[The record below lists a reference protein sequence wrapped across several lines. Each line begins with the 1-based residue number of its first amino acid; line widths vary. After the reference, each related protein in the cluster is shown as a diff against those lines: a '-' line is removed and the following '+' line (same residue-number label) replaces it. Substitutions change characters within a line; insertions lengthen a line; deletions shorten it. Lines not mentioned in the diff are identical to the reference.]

1 MQQHKVQSGETLS
14 RIASH
19 YSVSLEAL
27 KAQNPIIKEVNHI
40 EAGWNL
46 SIPKAAAPTTPLP
59 PAHSANDDSSDDVE
73 CSDCSLEYVGLV
85 QLTEND
91 EQVFALTKTQ
101 MKELEY
107 ETHLLNEPL
116 AELAEAE
123 EGDQSKILQARE
135 KAWNRLKELGALPKP
150 EQTTTA
156 RELLADYEARWKR
169 DLERLE
175 HQRRRKKRIT
185 YEIENLRNQILI
197 PGRERNFQDPKD
209 RLSLQFFTLYCG
221 ELESTLDAVDS
232 RIKAHEE
239 ATQNSE
245 QDLTR
250 MSEHLKLLRAALE
263 AEIEYRVAEQSGK
276 PESQLIQ
283 LLYEAE
289 ELKKATLWPNYISEK
304 AVRELTSQT
313 IRLRKLDDELIPYM
327 DYVIE
332 YSAKVSPAVWLATL
346 IANDEVQAHKRLQEE
361 RRSLMTSTEKKLR
374 DLAEIGS
381 PIGVSSRIDTI
392 ESPLAGFMKRYPLV
406 EVKHTGTGGYRYMRR
421 EVADQL
427 KKNWKP
433 LKTSDVRA
441 AMNAGEFKRAW
452 GQAKDALKT
461 SKELSLKLGE
471 WKSKDDNF
479 FNRLE
484 VELLKKEAATEDGR
498 FSASAE
504 AQMFRFAAQSGLA
517 ATYDH
522 EKGEAYIGGKLQGAY
537 SLMQGEAVLKAQIPS
552 EQGSD
557 LVLKYESHDGTQ
569 KELHCGYFRADAEYR
584 IRGFAGACASLAA
597 QAKISSA
604 PGSVGISGN
613 TNGEAFAGASL
624 NNEATF
630 GVKWKGAYQKVI
642 ATQSKA
648 SETNSVTAKQA
659 EADAEFRSL
668 LDVKPE
674 LAVSAGIGVGFDFK
688 IELKES
694 KLVAYINGHL
704 VLGPG
709 GGGGIAAEL
718 NSSQIWE
725 LVKFVRWSLERSDF
739 RFLDWIDEGA
749 FKQIS
754 LVLKTFILTESSFEE
769 LVSQGAERIE
779 NFWTSLNA
787 AKTKI
792 RDTAKAVISSNDLDK
807 LTPPA
812 KAELLEI
819 LTEDSSALLS
829 FEDPYRKIADQAS
842 WSILKTVTSHR
853 ELIEILKRIGNKEKK
868 GGFHDLKTNYRKLI
882 VLRLLRSS
890 QSQEAEQWLSG
901 LLNGNDK
908 DLKQISKST

>member
-27 KAQNPIIKEVNHI
+27 KAQNPIIKDVNHI

-107 ETHLLNEPL
+107 ETYLLNEPL

-156 RELLADYEARWKR
+156 RELLADYEARWRR

-552 EQGSD
+552 EQGSG

-739 RFLDWIDEGA
+739 RFLDWIDSAA
-749 FKQIS
+749 FEYLSFLLRLFAVSDERFVDVANKSFVS
-754 LVLKTFILTESSFEE
+754 LSET
-769 LVSQGAERIE
+769 
-779 NFWTSLNA
+779 WA
-787 AKTKI
+787 AITTADTRV
-792 RDTAKAVISSNDLDK
+792 RDTALQVLEKKDLDV
-807 LTPPA
+807 LTPTA
-812 KAELLEI
+812 KADLLDI
-819 LTEDSSALLS
+819 LTEDNRSLFGFGNPHSEIAMEAS
-829 FEDPYRKIADQAS
+829 IKI
-842 WSILKTVTSHR
+842 LETVHSHR
-853 ELIEILKRIGNKEKK
+853 ELVEVLKRTGMGSRK
-868 GGFHDLKTNYRKLI
+868 GHIERLKRNYYRIIARQLLQSKQATRTEFWLQKI
-882 VLRLLRSS
+882 VS
-890 QSQEAEQWLSG
+890 
-901 LLNGNDK
+901 
-908 DLKQISKST
+908 